1 MSYKKILVTYLSI
14 FPSKDKF
21 TEKFAKIIA
30 EKTGANLVEI
40 ESVKAYP
47 GLSSN
52 YLQIEVIAK
61 KEKDADERPE
71 IKNEI
76 PVEDY
81 DVIFVGYPIWWYTLP
96 QIMFTFF
103 DKYDFRGKT
112 IIPFNTHEG
121 SGDCGTYETIK
132 ELEPDAT
139 VLKGLPIR
147 GFDMAEDQTKV
158 ITDWIQGLAL

>member
-1 MSYKKILVTYLSI
+1 MSYQIILVTYLSV

-30 EKTGANLVEI
+30 EKTGADLVEI

-47 GLSSN
+47 GLSSE
-52 YLQIEVIAK
+52 YPQIEAIAK
-61 KEKDADERPE
+61 QEKEADERPE
-71 IKNEI
+71 IKNQI

-103 DKYDFRGKT
+103 DKYDLSGKT

-121 SGDCGTYETIK
+121 SGDSGTYKTIK

-147 GFDMAEDQTKV
+147 GFDMAKDQTKV